1 MRGLELGQTMILV
14 KGYLWITP
22 HVVKGVGDGLGDSA
36 TLSLLLCPSGGKDLK
51 FGAGLAVKEG
61 NIPSPLCCQYPLPLS
76 SYGQSACPWVC
87 SCPPNAQSLGGRY
100 THSLPSSSVHWCL
113 SIPQCPCSCSLSGF
127 WPAYLSISV
136 CLSRIHGGRTKLL
149 SLGLRSR
156 TLSLLLLTQPYE

>member
-1 MRGLELGQTMILV
+1 MRGLGLGQTMILV

-87 SCPPNAQSLGGRY
+87 SCPLSKCPVSWWQV
-100 THSLPSSSVHWCL
+100 HPFSSFL
-113 SIPQCPCSCSLSGF
+113 LCPLV
-127 WPAYLSISV
+127 SISTSV
-136 CLSRIHGGRTKLL
+136 
-149 SLGLRSR
+149 
-156 TLSLLLLTQPYE
+156 SLLLLSLWLLACLSIHLCLSLQDPWRKNQATFLRIEVKDIVPATPDPAL